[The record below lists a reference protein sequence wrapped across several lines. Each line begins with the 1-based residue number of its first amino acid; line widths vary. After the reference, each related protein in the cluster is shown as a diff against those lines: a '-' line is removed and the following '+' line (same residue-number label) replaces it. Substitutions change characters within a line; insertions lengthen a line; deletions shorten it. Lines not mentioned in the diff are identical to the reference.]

1 MSDGQT
7 KGLSFRRCFSLWQSR
22 KREEKSKH
30 PQSPSRTSSPKI
42 SDMHTS
48 VIASVPGPGGYPTI
62 LWGAIVFSVH
72 LIWTREKH
80 VSLLARAPRH
90 PSLSLSLSLSLSPP
104 LPITPAFPLV
114 LRRKKKNTW
123 QARYEK
129 CSRAFLISR
138 SGRKSS
144 LLEASGTSETWVLIS
159 HRGDDVKWINLPRRG
174 RVLTTGSVL
183 SQWDLLRHSPEG
195 SPVA

>member
-80 VSLLARAPRH
+80 VSLLARAPPP
-90 PSLSLSLSLSLSPP
+90 PSPSPSPPTSLSPSSSSNHSCVP
-104 LPITPAFPLV
+104 AKTEKKKKKKKKKTPDRQDMRNVLV
-114 LRRKKKNTW
+114 LSSSVGREESPPFWK
-123 QARYEK
+123 
-129 CSRAFLISR
+129 RAEPLKLEFWFRTGGMMWSELICQD
-138 SGRKSS
+138 G
-144 LLEASGTSETWVLIS
+144 AVF
-159 HRGDDVKWINLPRRG
+159 
-174 RVLTTGSVL
+174 
-183 SQWDLLRHSPEG
+183 
-195 SPVA
+195 